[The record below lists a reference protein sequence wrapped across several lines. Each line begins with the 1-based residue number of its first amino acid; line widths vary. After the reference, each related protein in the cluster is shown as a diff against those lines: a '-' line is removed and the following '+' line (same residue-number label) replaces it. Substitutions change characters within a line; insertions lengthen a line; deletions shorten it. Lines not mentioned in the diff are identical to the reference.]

1 MQGFEWCVKIS
12 LLLRNMFIVLMRGE
26 RGSGM
31 LLSGKGDERGVCE
44 RGGREREE
52 GEGA

>member
-1 MQGFEWCVKIS
+1 M
-12 LLLRNMFIVLMRGE
+12 LLRAGRETRGGGE

-31 LLSGKGDERGVCE
+31 LLSGKGDERG
-44 RGGREREE
+44 GREREE